1 MTIEEMRDAYAKL
14 QDEHKTALSELEQLK
29 ADNETSKARI
39 KELEDYNRKLFSK
52 YVLSDEK
59 SQDEEKPLMDNVI
72 DKIKENL
79 K

>member
-1 MTIEEMRDAYAKL
+1 MTIEEMRDEYAKL